1 MSVIFNCV
9 FRRLLLHEMEKI
21 GFNQM
26 KSFSVV
32 VFVVVVVKHLK
43 IRFSIILIGFI
54 FS

>member
-32 VFVVVVVKHLK
+32 VFVVVKHLK